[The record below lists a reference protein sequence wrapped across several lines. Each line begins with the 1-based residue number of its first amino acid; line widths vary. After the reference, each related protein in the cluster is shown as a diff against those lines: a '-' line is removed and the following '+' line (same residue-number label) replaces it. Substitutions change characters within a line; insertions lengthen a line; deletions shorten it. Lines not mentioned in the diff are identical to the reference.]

1 MIQFLIIRR
10 LIGAM
15 LMIFG
20 ASMLPPLA
28 VSLLYGDGKW
38 LVFFALFL
46 LTLTIGFLLFR
57 NTPHQREPKT
67 RDGIVIVVLIWLG
80 FALIG
85 ALPFVWAL
93 GISFTD
99 AVFEAA
105 SGLTT
110 TGATV
115 LSGLDTMPKSVLWYR
130 MQLHFFGGM
139 GVIILAVAILPM
151 FNIGGSRLFKSEA
164 TGVNKEDKLAPRI
177 AQTARL
183 LWLVYVCL
191 IAATGFAFW
200 LAGMTAFDSICHAIS
215 AVATGGFGNYDAS
228 MGYYQ
233 SDAIHLITMVAMLA
247 GAVNMGLHFAVWHRK
262 DVAVYG
268 RDQETRTFLGIVL
281 FVALV
286 ACAVLITNSTY
297 PSLWLTIKVALFHT
311 ISIITSSGYTIADM
325 SVWPMFV
332 PLFII
337 ACSYF
342 GGCSGSTAGG
352 IKILRVFLLF
362 KQASRE
368 AKRLVQPGIVAHVK
382 YNGRIIPDNV
392 ADSVWGFFALWIL
405 TAAILTLLL
414 VGTGLSPVGAFGA
427 AAAALNNMGV
437 GLAEV
442 GSTFAGVST
451 AGKWLLS
458 FAMLLGRLEIFTF
471 FVLFTPIFWRRF

>member
-28 VSLLYGDGKW
+28 VSLLYADGKW
-38 LVFFALFL
+38 TVFFVLML
-46 LTLTIGFLLFR
+46 LTLAIGFLLFR

-67 RDGIVIVVLIWLG
+67 RDGIVIVVLIWVG
-80 FALIG
+80 FSLVG
-85 ALPFVWAL
+85 ALPFVWAIN
-93 GISFTD
+93 ISYTD
-99 AVFEAA
+99 AVFETV

-110 TGATV
+110 TGATL
-115 LSGLDTMPKSVLWYR
+115 LSGLDSMAKSILWYR
-130 MQLHFFGGM
+130 MQLHFVGGM

-164 TGVNKEDKLAPRI
+164 TGPMKEDKLAPRI
-177 AQTARL
+177 AHTARL

-191 IAATGFAFW
+191 IGVTAFAFW
-200 LAGMTAFDSICHAIS
+200 LAGMTVFDAICHAIS
-215 AVATGGFGNYDAS
+215 AISTGGFGNYDAN
-228 MGYYQ
+228 MGHYT
-233 SDAIHLITMVAMLA
+233 SDAIHLITIAAMLA
-247 GAVNMGLHFAVWHRK
+247 GGINMGLHFAVWHHK
-262 DVAVYG
+262 SAELYG

-281 FVALV
+281 FVTAV
-286 ACAVLITNSTY
+286 TAAVLFANSTF
-297 PSLWLTIKVALFHT
+297 PTLWQTVKVSLFHVV
-311 ISIITSSGYTIADM
+311 SIITSTGYAIADM
-325 SVWPMFV
+325 SVWPTFA
-332 PLFII
+332 PLFVI

-382 YNGRIIPDNV
+382 YNGRIVPEGV
-392 ADSVWGFFALWIL
+392 TDSVWGFFALWIL

-414 VGTGLSPVGAFGA
+414 VGVGLSPVGAFGA

>member
-28 VSLLYGDGKW
+28 VSLIYADGKW
-38 LVFFALFL
+38 TVFFALML
-46 LTLTIGFLLFR
+46 LTLAIGFLLFR

-80 FALIG
+80 FSLIG
-85 ALPFVWAL
+85 SLPFVWGL
-93 GISFTD
+93 GLSFTD
-99 AVFEAA
+99 AVFEAV

-115 LSGLDTMPKSVLWYR
+115 LSGLDSMAKSILWYR

-151 FNIGGSRLFKSEA
+151 FNVGGARLFKSEA

-191 IAATGFAFW
+191 IGATAFAFW
-200 LAGMTAFDSICHAIS
+200 LAGMTVFDAICHAIS

-228 MGYYQ
+228 LGYYD
-233 SDAIHLITMVAMLA
+233 SDAIHLIAMVAMLA

-262 DVAVYG
+262 DVAMYG

-281 FVALV
+281 FVAIV
-286 ACAVLITNSTY
+286 ASAVLIANSTY
-297 PSLWLTIKVALFHT
+297 PSLWQTVKVALFHV
-311 ISIITSSGYTIADM
+311 ISVITSSGYTIADM

-332 PLFII
+332 PLFVI

-382 YNGRIIPDNV
+382 YNGRIVPEGV

-405 TAAILTLLL
+405 TAAMLTLLL

-442 GSTFAGVST
+442 GTTFAGVST

>member
-28 VSLLYGDGKW
+28 VSLIYADGKW
-38 LVFFALFL
+38 TVFFALML
-46 LTLTIGFLLFR
+46 LTLAIGFLLFR

-80 FALIG
+80 FSLIG
-85 ALPFVWAL
+85 SLPFVWGL
-93 GISFTD
+93 GLSFTD
-99 AVFEAA
+99 ASFEAV

-115 LSGLDTMPKSVLWYR
+115 LSGLDGMAKSILWYR

-151 FNIGGSRLFKSEA
+151 FNVGGARLFKSEA

-191 IAATGFAFW
+191 IGVTAFAFW
-200 LAGMTAFDSICHAIS
+200 LAGMTVFDAICHAIS

-228 MGYYQ
+228 IGYYD
-233 SDAIHLITMVAMLA
+233 SDAIHLIAMVAMLA

-262 DVAVYG
+262 DVAIYG

-281 FVALV
+281 FVAIV
-286 ACAVLITNSTY
+286 ASAVLIANSTY
-297 PSLWLTIKVALFHT
+297 PSIWQTVKVTLFHV

-332 PLFII
+332 PLFVI

-382 YNGRIIPDNV
+382 YNGRIVPEGV

-405 TAAILTLLL
+405 TAAMLTLLL

-427 AAAALNNMGV
+427 AAAGLNNMGV

-442 GSTFAGVST
+442 GSTFAGMST
-451 AGKWLLS
+451 AGKWLMS

>member
-20 ASMLPPLA
+20 ASMLPPLL
-28 VSLLYGDGKW
+28 VSLFYGDGKW
-38 LVFFALFL
+38 LVFFVLLL
-46 LTLTIGFLLFR
+46 LTLAIGFLLFR

-67 RDGIVIVVLIWLG
+67 RDGIVIVVLIWVG
-80 FALIG
+80 FGLVG

-99 AVFEAA
+99 AVFEAV

-115 LSGLDTMPKSVLWYR
+115 LSGLDTMPKSMLWYR

-164 TGVNKEDKLAPRI
+164 TGPMKEDKLAPRI

-183 LWLVYVCL
+183 LWLVYVSL
-191 IAATGFAFW
+191 ILITAFAYW
-200 LAGMTAFDSICHAIS
+200 LAGMTVFDALCHAIS
-215 AVATGGFGNYDAS
+215 AVSTGGFGNYDAN
-228 MGYYQ
+228 MAYYQ
-233 SDAIHLITMVAMLA
+233 SDAIHLITIASMLA
-247 GAVNMGLHFAVWHRK
+247 GGINMGLHFAVWHRK
-262 DVAVYG
+262 SAELYT

-281 FVALV
+281 FVTVVTAS
-286 ACAVLITNSTY
+286 VLYSNDTI
-297 PSLWLTIKVALFHT
+297 PSLWQTIKVALFQVV
-311 ISIITSSGYTIADM
+311 SVITSTGYSIADM
-325 SVWPMFV
+325 SVWPMFA
-332 PLFII
+332 PLFVI

-352 IKILRVFLLF
+352 IKILRIFLLF

-414 VGTGLSPVGAFGA
+414 VGSGLSPVGAFGA

-442 GSTFAGVST
+442 GSTFAGMST
-451 AGKWLLS
+451 AGKWLMS
-458 FAMLLGRLEIFTF
+458 FAMLVGRLEIFTF

>member
-1 MIQFLIIRR
+1 MIQLPIIRR
-10 LIGAM
+10 LFGVM
-15 LMIFG
+15 LMVFG
-20 ASMLPPLA
+20 VTMLPPMAL
-28 VSLLYGDGKW
+28 SLLYNDGKW
-38 LVFFALFL
+38 AVFFALLL
-46 LTLTIGFLLFR
+46 LTLATGFLLFR
-57 NTPHQREPKT
+57 NTPSHREPKT

-80 FALIG
+80 FCLIG
-85 ALPFVWAL
+85 ALPFLWVL
-93 GISFTD
+93 GLSFTD
-99 AVFEAA
+99 AVFEAV

-115 LSGLDTMPKSVLWYR
+115 LSGLDTMPKSMLWYR

-151 FNIGGSRLFKSEA
+151 FNIGGARLFKSEA

-191 IAATGFAFW
+191 IVATAFAFW
-200 LAGMTAFDSICHAIS
+200 LAGMNVFDAVCHSISAIS
-215 AVATGGFGNYDAS
+215 TGGFGNYDAS
-228 MGYYQ
+228 LGYYN
-233 SDAIHLITMVAMLA
+233 SDLIHVIAMVAMVA
-247 GAVNMGLHFAVWHRK
+247 GAVNMGLHFAAWHRK
-262 DVAVYG
+262 DMKLYS
-268 RDQETRTFLGIVL
+268 RDQETRTFFGIML
-281 FVALV
+281 FATMLIV
-286 ACAVLITNSTY
+286 AVL
-297 PSLWLTIKVALFHT
+297 LAHGVAGGIWNTVKTTAFHT
-311 ISIITSSGYTIADM
+311 ISIVTSTGLTIADM
-325 SVWPMFV
+325 SVWPMFA
-332 PLFII
+332 PLFLI

-382 YNGRIIPDNV
+382 YNGRIVPEGV

-405 TAAILTLLL
+405 SAAILTLLL

-427 AAAALNNMGV
+427 AAAGLNNMGV

-442 GSTFAGVST
+442 GSNFAGMSV
-451 AGKWLLS
+451 AGKWLMS

>member
-20 ASMLPPLA
+20 SSMLPPLA
-28 VSLLYGDGKW
+28 VSLIYADGKW
-38 LVFFALFL
+38 TVFFALML
-46 LTLTIGFLLFR
+46 LTLAIGFLLFR

-80 FALIG
+80 FSLIG
-85 ALPFVWAL
+85 SLPFVWGL
-93 GISFTD
+93 GLSFTD
-99 AVFEAA
+99 ASFEAV

-115 LSGLDTMPKSVLWYR
+115 LSGLDGMAKSILWYR

-151 FNIGGSRLFKSEA
+151 FNVGGARLFKSEA

-191 IAATGFAFW
+191 IGATAFAFW
-200 LAGMTAFDSICHAIS
+200 LAGMTVFDAICHAIS

-228 MGYYQ
+228 LGYYD
-233 SDAIHLITMVAMLA
+233 SDAIHLIAMVAMLA

-262 DVAVYG
+262 DVAIYG

-281 FVALV
+281 FVAIV
-286 ACAVLITNSTY
+286 ACAVLIANSTY
-297 PSLWLTIKVALFHT
+297 PSLWQTVKVALFHV

-332 PLFII
+332 PLFVI

-382 YNGRIIPDNV
+382 YNGRIVPEGV

-405 TAAILTLLL
+405 TAAMLTLLL

-427 AAAALNNMGV
+427 AAASLNNMGV